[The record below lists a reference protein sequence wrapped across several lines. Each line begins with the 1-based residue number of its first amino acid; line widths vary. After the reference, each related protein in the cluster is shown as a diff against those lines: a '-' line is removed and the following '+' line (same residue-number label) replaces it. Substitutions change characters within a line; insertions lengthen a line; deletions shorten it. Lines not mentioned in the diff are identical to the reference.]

1 MGRVG
6 VCSCIMRVL
15 VLAVLLLAA
24 VVHGHGQKHR
34 RNKLKKNEP
43 RCRVQTFLVHKRQ
56 YKTECHEVF
65 ERQCETVFRD
75 QCNTITE
82 FSEQCSHHYDAAHY
96 IAPRVDDLH
105 HHAAPAHHQ
114 QCVQV
119 PHHREV
125 CHKEPVQNCYKVPR
139 QECRRVSVSVPRRV
153 SRNICH

>member
-6 VCSCIMRVL
+6 VCSSIMRVL

-24 VVHGHGQKHR
+24 VVHGHGHKHR

-56 YKTECHEVF
+56 YKTECHEMF
-65 ERQCETVFRD
+65 ERQCETVLRD

-82 FSEQCSHHYDAAHY
+82 FSEQCSHHYDA
-96 IAPRVDDLH
+96 
-105 HHAAPAHHQ
+105 AHHQ

-125 CHKEPVQNCYKVPR
+125 CHKEPVQNCYKVP
-139 QECRRVSVSVPRRV
+139 
-153 SRNICH
+153 

>member
-15 VLAVLLLAA
+15 VLVVLLLAA
-24 VVHGHGQKHR
+24 VVHGHGHKHR

-43 RCRVQTFLVHKRQ
+43 RCRVQTFLVHNRQ
-56 YKTECHEVF
+56 YKTECHEVY

-75 QCNTITE
+75 ECNTITE
-82 FSEQCSHHYDAAHY
+82 YSEQCSHYVAAHY
-96 IAPRVDDLH
+96 SAPRLDDLH

-125 CHKEPVQNCYKVPR
+125 CHKEPVQKCFKVPR
-139 QECRRVSVSVPRRV
+139 QDCRRVSVSVPRRV